1 MKDKIAEVIRNTAD
15 LYIRKVNGK
24 YEMNVNIL
32 AQAILDLIAKELPT
46 PNVPIDNDFNRGY
59 LACFEWTCVKLGLE
73 EHLKDIKQALID
85 SRLSEEEVSGALARG
100 YCHKG
105 CERYVMNPTLVMAM
119 TKEVLALLDIKHKL
133 EVEK

>member
-1 MKDKIAEVIRNTAD
+1 MKDKIAEVIKRWENDFRVKTPKWD
-15 LYIRKVNGK
+15 THK
-24 YEMNVNIL
+24 YLSV
-32 AQAILDLIAKELPT
+32 AILDLIAKE
-46 PNVPIDNDFNRGY
+46 
-59 LACFEWTCVKLGLE
+59 
-73 EHLKDIKQALID
+73 
-85 SRLSEEEVSGALARG
+85 LSEEEVSGALARG